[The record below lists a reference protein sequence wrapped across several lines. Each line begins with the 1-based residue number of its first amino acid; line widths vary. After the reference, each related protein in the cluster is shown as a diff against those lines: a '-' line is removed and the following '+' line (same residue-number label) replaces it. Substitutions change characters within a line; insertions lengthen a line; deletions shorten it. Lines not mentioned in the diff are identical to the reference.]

1 MDAYRCILVYIHRP
15 RRTTCGVLTHRGTRA
30 AARTVQ
36 HISDGMPML
45 EAVKAFRPTCL
56 LGLST
61 QKDVFTEDIVRATA
75 AVRNRRI

>member
-1 MDAYRCILVYIHRP
+1 M
-15 RRTTCGVLTHRGTRA
+15 
-30 AARTVQ
+30 Q

-75 AVRNRRI
+75 AVSTDAQPNR

>member
-1 MDAYRCILVYIHRP
+1 M
-15 RRTTCGVLTHRGTRA
+15 
-30 AARTVQ
+30 Q

-75 AVRNRRI
+75 AVSTPTKPVRRPDGGHAAATQQPRGAEGVLERVLDGF

>member
-1 MDAYRCILVYIHRP
+1 M
-15 RRTTCGVLTHRGTRA
+15 
-30 AARTVQ
+30 VQ